1 MISIVPILGNKKP
14 NINMCDPPKLHK
26 IKGGYDAE
34 PRNYYSIYL
43 IHLCVLVFCFEP
55 YSSYSD
61 GAIFNQERLLHCT

>member
-1 MISIVPILGNKKP
+1 MGNKLFSIKNPMSNIRKHFIMLTLIFMISIVPILGNKKP

-43 IHLCVLVFCFEP
+43 IH
-55 YSSYSD
+55 
-61 GAIFNQERLLHCT
+61 